1 MLLIGDWE
9 IERLRSSPVVLLLM
23 IPLALLTILG
33 SIDIKKHTQAA
44 MTRSTAS
51 AEQIASPPARS
62 AGSASPP
69 GSPVLASAGGV
80 AGGSPSCHA
89 STPAANGQT
98 ALLKRMPD
106 DQDLA
111 ISQQPAKRIRVTRLS
126 ARKELAK
133 RTVEVEVSG
142 GPVLVSLPTIDPV
155 PHGVDPAAWA
165 RPLPG
170 RQPLVWA
177 KGRGALCEALPYFRS
192 FKSSVHSKDVVAQG
206 FLIDSATEARDFFGA
221 QVIIS
226 SVALK
231 NAYQNKSLVAVI
243 AGEANP
249 LYPCRPPCAYAVLG
263 WFHITDIWREQ
274 QKNSPNGKHISTWR
288 VRFERADLTGESW
301 WIPKGVRTPDCPGDL
316 TVRCPIKDCKECKT
330 PSKEIFTCG
339 WMCLNFECKNY
350 FTLPRR
356 RQLNLE
362 TLAYTGVFLRE
373 RTPFEGGI
381 PPIRPPVPD
390 ASGCHGTEL
399 ALRVGFVCPDC
410 GCCNR
415 RVYWNRWV
423 CENPDCGYSHEA
435 PMLPYPA
442 EELLHENEVFDKE
455 MQKKR
460 EKWGVNG
467 NWFNEPGFLYDP
479 YATIYHRGYLQF
491 SQTLQLGGFHVRQ
504 YFLPNSDGQVLGSFS
519 ILSASTEVNG
529 RPGGSDDLFR
539 QLELTD
545 IGLRRN
551 PAAVFGHKLE
561 GYTRHF
567 QQNFGARYK
576 FGVSVQSKGFDEA
589 PDVILQALHRL
600 IWAKKMCVAHSNAFI
615 STLPERYIGPDAI
628 VSEEG
633 DFNELLALGYMEK
646 DKINYHDDGESELGP
661 VVAALSLGSPS
672 TMSFRFK
679 RKSGFWFPMY
689 TDRGR
694 LCYKEALEVVMKHGD
709 MMVMVGP
716 HIQKIYEDQ
725 HTVDPHGKRRFSLTA
740 RYIDPAKMTSQ
751 EDIDDAAVK
760 GAIPEHAK
768 AFTYDGF

>member
-1 MLLIGDWE
+1 MAGPTA
-9 IERLRSSPVVLLLM
+9 PV
-23 IPLALLTILG
+23 
-33 SIDIKKHTQAA
+33 
-44 MTRSTAS
+44 
-51 AEQIASPPARS
+51 EPA
-62 AGSASPP
+62 ASPP
-69 GSPVLASAGGV
+69 GSPALPPAGGA
-80 AGGSPSCHA
+80 AGGSTTCPA
-89 STPAANGQT
+89 SAPADDSQT
-98 ALLKRMPD
+98 ALSKRMSD
-106 DQDLA
+106 DPDLA
-111 ISQQPAKRIRVTRLS
+111 AGEQPAKRVRVTRSS
-126 ARKELAK
+126 ASKELAK
-133 RTVEVEVSG
+133 DKAVVEVSD
-142 GPVLVSLPTIDPV
+142 GPVLVPLPTTDTV
-155 PHGVDPAAWA
+155 PQGVDPAVWA

-170 RQPLVWA
+170 GQPLVWA
-177 KGRGALCEALPYFRS
+177 KGRGALCEALPYFKS
-192 FKSSVHSKDVVAQG
+192 FKSSLHSKDLVAQG
-206 FLIDSATEARDFFGA
+206 FLIDSATEARDVFGA

-226 SVALK
+226 SVGGNRIKDAETGTMVRRSDASESDRGYKAIK
-231 NAYQNKSLVAVI
+231 NAYQNNNLVAVI

-263 WFHITDIWREQ
+263 WFHVTDIWREQ
-274 QKNSPNGKHISTWR
+274 QKASPDSKPISTWHI
-288 VRFERADLTGESW
+288 RFEMADLTQESW
-301 WIPKGVRTPDCPGDL
+301 WIPKGVTTPDCPGDL
-316 TVRCPIKDCKECKT
+316 TVRCPIKDCKDCKT
-330 PSKEIFTCG
+330 PSKEIFQCG
-339 WMCLNFECKNY
+339 WICLNFECKEY
-350 FTLPRR
+350 FTLPGGK
-356 RQLNLE
+356 QLNHE
-362 TLAYTGVFLRE
+362 TLAYTDIFLKE
-373 RTPFEGGI
+373 RTPFEGEI

-390 ASGCHGTEL
+390 ATGCHGTEF

-415 RVYWNRWV
+415 RVFWNRWV
-423 CENPDCGYSHEA
+423 CENPNCGHNHEA

-442 EELLHENEVFDKE
+442 EELIKENEAFDKE
-455 MQKKR
+455 MQNKR

-467 NWFNEPGFLYDP
+467 NWFNDPNFLYDP
-479 YATIYHRGYLQF
+479 YATIFHRGYLQF

-504 YFLPNSDGQVLGSFS
+504 YFLPNSDGEVLGSFS
-519 ILSASTEVNG
+519 ILSASTEVNK

-576 FGVSVQSKGFDEA
+576 FGVTVQSKGFGEA
-589 PDVILQALHRL
+589 PDVILKALHRL

-615 STLPERYIGPDAI
+615 RTLPERWVGPDAI
-628 VSEEG
+628 VPEDG

-679 RKSGFWFPMY
+679 RKTGFWFPMY

-694 LCYKEALEVVMKHGD
+694 RCYKEALEVVMKHGD

-716 HIQKIYEDQ
+716 RIQKIYE
-725 HTVDPHGKRRFSLTA
+725 HTVDPYGKRRFSLTA

-760 GAIPEHAK
+760 GAIPEHAR